1 MQKWIRDL
9 NARANAVQLLEEN
22 RGNDTG
28 FGRILSD
35 MTAKAQATK
44 AQ

>member
-9 NARANAVQLLEEN
+9 HARAKAVKLLEEN

-28 FGRILSD
+28 FGSLLSD
-35 MTAKAQATK
+35 MTAKAQP
-44 AQ
+44 